1 MKRYAVIGQPV
12 SHSLSPRIH
21 AAFAAAAGI
30 ALEYQALAV
39 EPEHLAARLAEWH
52 AEGWSGF
59 NVTLPHKQA
68 AMALCGDVSERAQ
81 RAGAVNTLSRRD
93 GDWQGDNTDG
103 MGLMRDLERLGVA
116 LADKRVL
123 ILGAGG
129 AARGII
135 GPLLAAR
142 PSSLVVSNRNPWKP
156 EALSETFADLG
167 VLTPRTHWALKG
179 DAFDVVINATSAGH
193 GGVMPPMPDGLFAK
207 GGVAYD
213 LSYGKAHRPFADWA
227 TAQSAAAVHDGLGM
241 LVEQAAES
249 FKGWHGVMP
258 QTVPVLAKLREG
270 SP

>member
-12 SHSLSPRIH
+12 AHSLSPRIH
-21 AAFAAAAGI
+21 AAFAAAAGVE
-30 ALEYQALAV
+30 LDYQALAI
-39 EPEHLAARLAEWH
+39 EPEQLASRVAALH

-68 AMALCGDVSERAQ
+68 VMALCGEVSDAAQ

-93 GDWQGDNTDG
+93 GDWRGDNTDG
-103 MGLMRDLERLGVA
+103 IGLIRDLERLNVA
-116 LADKRVL
+116 LAEKRVL

-135 GPLLAAR
+135 GPLLAAQ
-142 PSSLVVSNRNPWKP
+142 PASLVVSNRNPWKP

-193 GGVMPPMPDGLFAK
+193 GGIMPPMPNGLFAE
-207 GGVAYD
+207 GSVAYD
-213 LSYGKAHRPFADWA
+213 LSYGQAHRPFADWA
-227 TAQSAAAVHDGLGM
+227 TAQGAVAVHDGLGM

-249 FKGWHGVMP
+249 FRLWHSVMP
-258 QTVPVLAKLREG
+258 ETAPVLAALRKA
-270 SP
+270 